1 MIPMKDK
8 TLDAD
13 FTYHRS
19 VWEALLAEGVRYT
32 VFLNWSLMLPYTPH
46 LEKKVDNY

>member
-19 VWEALLAEGVRYT
+19 VWVALLVEGVRYT
-32 VFLNWSLMLPYTPH
+32 VFLYWSVMLSHTPH
-46 LEKKVDNY
+46 LEKKGDN